1 MSIKKRPDGKWLV
14 DIRPDGRNGKRVRRL
29 FLRKRE
35 AENFIEYTKLR
46 AKQLEP
52 IITIRPAFECYTLHE
67 ACEIWWRLVG
77 HTKINAET
85 EKRQLE
91 KTIRQMRNPY
101 IRDVNYK
108 ILAIFIASQLY
119 AGTKCISVRRDIYR
133 LSGMFTEL
141 VKEGKLDTNPL
152 DKVGVLIKQVSE
164 SVVLDWAENAGLK
177 PKGSSRQN

>member
-29 FLRKRE
+29 FLLKRE
-35 AENFIEYTKLR
+35 AENFIRYTKWP
-46 AKQLEP
+46 AKKTKP
-52 IITIRPAFECYTLHE
+52 TITIKLAFECYTLHE

-101 IRDVNYK
+101 IRDVNYE
-108 ILAIFIASQLY
+108 ILTVFIASRLH
-119 AGTKCISVRRDIYR
+119 AGNKYISVRRDIYR

-152 DKVGVLIKQVSE
+152 NKVGVLIKQVSE

-177 PKGSSRQN
+177 PKGSGK